1 MTKTRSVIGE
11 GAYGCVH
18 KPSLHCKRPPK
29 RNFNYSNYVSKL
41 MKKHRSEEELNEFVR
56 FHQYD
61 PQNEYHLGMP
71 ISCDLDMKGKMDD
84 DIAECGKMAPK
95 VFLHPENYGL
105 LVMKYG
111 GPDLKVFCKNE
122 IRKYLKIKKNEKS
135 DKFWLE
141 AHHLLKGLQFFR
153 DNHIVH
159 NDLKP
164 QNILFDPNTG
174 KLVFIDFGLMRTKQD
189 IFRSSKNNTNELGVF
204 HWSYPLDCGFMNQD
218 DYTKYYKG
226 KNNGYCNLVKTEL
239 ANTIVS
245 GDKKNTANLD
255 IETPEAF
262 DLFFSYTNLTGKD
275 QQASAKYAFID
286 EFFDGLDKNIKKNYD
301 DYLNTI
307 IDSIDI
313 YGLGFSLQYILN
325 CFMRNN
331 AVSSQFYTSASA
343 LFSKMYEPN
352 PEKRVLDINILLD
365 EYENILLEDGIL
377 SRLNNKFENHTLVNS
392 SPMPSSIMRI
402 AEKEEKSNSTSKP
415 LSEKLESIAYLDP
428 GKARGKASGK
438 SRTRKNRNRVINS
451 SSSNTKDKSKT
462 RSKK

>member
-1 MTKTRSVIGE
+1 MTKIRSVIGE

-41 MKKHRSEEELNEFVR
+41 MKKHRSEEELNEFVK

-71 ISCDLDMKGKMDD
+71 ISCELDIKGKMDE

-111 GPDLKVFCKNE
+111 GPDLKIFCKNE
-122 IRKYLKIKKNEKS
+122 IKKFLKTKKNEKS

-153 DNHIVH
+153 DNNIVH

-189 IFRSSKNNTNELGVF
+189 IIKSSKNNTNNLGVF

-218 DYTKYYKG
+218 DYTKYNKG
-226 KNNGYCNLVKTEL
+226 TSNGYCKSVQNEL
-239 ANTIVS
+239 TGMIVS
-245 GDKKNTANLD
+245 GDKKNTTNLD

-262 DLFFSYTNLTGKD
+262 DLFFSYINLSGKD
-275 QQASAKYAFID
+275 QQASAKYAFMD
-286 EFFDGLDKNIKKNYD
+286 EFFDGLNQNIKKNYD
-301 DYLNTI
+301 SFLDTVIN
-307 IDSIDI
+307 SIDI

-325 CFMRNN
+325 CFMRHN
-331 AVSSQFYTSASA
+331 AVSSQFYTNTSA
-343 LFSKMYEPN
+343 LFAKMYEPN
-352 PEKRVLDINILLD
+352 SEKRELDINILLD

-377 SRLNNKFENHTLVNS
+377 SRLNNNFENHKLVNS
-392 SPMPSSIMRI
+392 SPMPSSIMRF
-402 AEKEEKSNSTSKP
+402 AKKEEETNRTSKP
-415 LSEKLESIAYLDP
+415 LSEHLESIAYLDP
-428 GKARGKASGK
+428 GKARGK
-438 SRTRKNRNRVINS
+438 SRTRKNRNRSTIIKRS
-451 SSSNTKDKSKT
+451 SVKSKSKSKT